1 MKRDYLMRAAT
12 AAACASIALVA
23 ACTSVPRASN
33 ELDSA
38 RAAYRVAAADPQVQA
53 RAQTE
58 LQLAERELR
67 DAENLASADAD
78 PARVAHFAYLAE
90 QRARIAVKTAEQR
103 AAEVAYQMANDQ
115 RQRMQLELG
124 SRAAAQSSSS
134 GQTAPAPAAP
144 PPMLSAPPPP
154 PTLNAPAPPP
164 AYSAPPRPAYS
175 VPAPR

>member
-12 AAACASIALVA
+12 AAACASIALAA

-58 LQLAERELR
+58 LQLAERELH

-124 SRAAAQSSSS
+124 SRAPAQSSSS
-134 GQTAPAPAAP
+134 GQTSAAP